1 MEIQVIVT
9 VDADHLGRI
18 NEVVRQLR
26 AAGMLV
32 DQVLST
38 LGIVTGSV
46 SSAQLVSLEAIP
58 GVASVEEETSFQIAP
73 PDADVQ

>member
-1 MEIQVIVT
+1 MEIQVTVT
-9 VDADHLGRI
+9 IDADHLGRI

-46 SSAQLVSLEAIP
+46 SSDQLTSLEAIP